1 MAILSASDHRIL
13 SVGTF
18 GWWGAWL
25 AKKGNTI
32 YQNEFASNANIN
44 NQVELRGYYPPD
56 WIMHPMPQKS
66 SGPQKSTATIVTAY
80 FTIASK
86 HTHEEYLSWMT
97 NALSIKDPMVIFTS
111 VDMAPVI
118 RQLRSHA
125 MDRTRI
131 VITAVSELR
140 VARQFSSFFWLSQFR
155 LGSEARLHSSYE
167 LYMAREKPTELSTTW
182 VDKTRHACY
191 VAGASM
197 AGTVAAWPEFFE
209 AFKLTIDGYVDRG
222 LCIGEDQAVIQTT
235 CTRHLSLCRF
245 VLPGQMQGDPW
256 FGMLWALHH
265 GVNVDTL

>member
-1 MAILSASDHRIL
+1 GHYWEKIIKRRTVHSMSGEGNFYKFLMSKGLIELFLWLDIGCMRNREYNWQTLVSHPEVVPLPSILI
-13 SVGTF
+13 
-18 GWWGAWL
+18 
-25 AKKGNTI
+25 
-32 YQNEFASNANIN
+32 Q
-44 NQVELRGYYPPD
+44 
-56 WIMHPMPQKS
+56 
-66 SGPQKSTATIVTAY
+66 
-80 FTIASK
+80 
-86 HTHEEYLSWMT
+86 
-97 NALSIKDPMVIFTS
+97 
-111 VDMAPVI
+111 
-118 RQLRSHA
+118 
-125 MDRTRI
+125 
-131 VITAVSELR
+131 
-140 VARQFSSFFWLSQFR
+140 
-155 LGSEARLHSSYE
+155 
-167 LYMAREKPTELSTTW
+167 AREKPTELSTTW